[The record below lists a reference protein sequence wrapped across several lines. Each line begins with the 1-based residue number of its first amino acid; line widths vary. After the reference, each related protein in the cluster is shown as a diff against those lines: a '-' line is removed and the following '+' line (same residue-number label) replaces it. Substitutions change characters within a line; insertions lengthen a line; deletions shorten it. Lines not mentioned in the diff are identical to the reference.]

1 MSEGRSHSGS
11 GHEERAAPADGV
23 EVAPGVVV
31 PASALRLSYARSS
44 GPGGQ
49 NVNKVATKAELR
61 ISLADLPIS
70 PRARRRL
77 ATLAGSRL
85 VGDVGGEG
93 AEEGE
98 SGEAGGAGEILI
110 ASQSERSQSRN
121 RAECM
126 DKLRNLIVRAM
137 AEPKVR
143 RKTRPTRGS
152 VERRLEA
159 KKARGEIKRRRQSPR
174 GGGEH

>member
-1 MSEGRSHSGS
+1 M
-11 GHEERAAPADGV
+11 DGV

-31 PASALRLSYARSS
+31 PASALRLSYVRSS

-61 ISLADLPIS
+61 VSLADLPIS
-70 PRARRRL
+70 ERARRRL

-85 VGDVGGEG
+85 VGGDDAAGGDAVGADGGEV
-93 AEEGE
+93 
-98 SGEAGGAGEILI
+98 LI
-110 ASQSERSQSRN
+110 VSQSERSQARN

-126 DKLRNLIVRAM
+126 DKLRDLIVRAM
-137 AEPKVR
+137 AEPKIR

-152 VERRLEA
+152 IERRLEA
-159 KKARGEIKRRRQSPR
+159 KKARSEIKRRRQGFR